1 MATEQVDKVNFVNVP
16 GGFKPGE
23 TLLVFYKLADGY
35 EVHGRDWVGLF
46 RVGWS
51 SSRDYYTFEWAS
63 TKDEEGRE
71 RSVRFTGSRLPPD
84 DGQFYQFCYV
94 SKSGAIKGASRPF
107 QFSASV
113 RGAVSEDM
121 EVVEINE
128 EDSLVLLR
136 SKQDA
141 QVSELEKKVTEL
153 MQTKVNVEESFV
165 KVKTENERVLSEKT
179 ELENEMKELLVEV
192 EDARKEIEEKIAEIA
207 TLKEDIAGKNAIIS
221 NLNTVIED
229 YKQKLL
235 SFEDTFKERG
245 HEFEQL
251 QKSKDALK
259 HELDDVT
266 SHLQQ
271 IQVFSDRKEDELIA
285 AQNTIKQLK
294 EENETLQ
301 TEKVESETLLRTH
314 CSQLEESQRKLEEDK
329 EALIGR
335 SEYYEAEA
343 ERNQQTIEVMKVQ
356 VSSLENDLSEL
367 NKELDKE
374 KAENQ
379 SLAKQLVSKEQ
390 EYNVMQ
396 QNVCEMAGN
405 IKEPRD
411 SLPDVPVTDKV
422 DKSVFDAMRMAF
434 EDIGD
439 QLKNEKKI
447 NHSQKRKIAEMEQRI
462 KLCQEEYRNIAT
474 ENAHLQKK
482 FKKSGSSTP
491 TGSTQPSEKA
501 KLEHELEQ
509 FQLMHDRK
517 IAEKN
522 EVVEQQKEEIET
534 LEEENRKLHDKV
546 DGLTHQETA
555 MKRSIETLNVENE
568 QLKKQLREIKQSLP
582 KYTPPTAPPPPYG
595 PGYRP
600 DSRTVHPPAPQRP
613 PHHGGYAAPT
623 QHCIHP
629 QPQPFDRDGANGTR
643 QCPMCQLAFPARTSQ
658 HVFEQHVNSHFGN

>member
-23 TLLVFYKLADGY
+23 TILVFYKLADAY
-35 EVHGRDWVGLF
+35 VVHGRDWVGLF

-71 RSVRFTGSRLPPD
+71 RSVKFTGSRLPPD
-84 DGQFYQFCYV
+84 DGLFYQFCYV

-107 QFSASV
+107 QFSTSI
-113 RGAVSEDM
+113 RGTVSDDL

-128 EDSLVLLR
+128 EDSLLLLR

-153 MQTKVNVEESFV
+153 MQTKTNVEESFV
-165 KVKTENERVLSEKT
+165 KVKTENERVHSEKN
-179 ELENEMKELLVEV
+179 ELQNEIQELQVQL
-192 EDARKEIEEKIAEIA
+192 EDAKVKMAEMAELISN
-207 TLKEDIAGKNAIIS
+207 LKEDITSKDGIIS
-221 NLNTVIED
+221 NQNTVIED
-229 YKQKLL
+229 FKEKLS

-271 IQVFSDRKEDELIA
+271 IQVFSDRKEDELIT
-285 AQNTIKQLK
+285 AQNRIKQLK
-294 EENETLQ
+294 EENETLVA
-301 TEKVESETLLRTH
+301 EKVESETHLRTH
-314 CSQLEESQRKLEEDK
+314 CSQLEESQRKLEEEK

-343 ERNQQTIEVMKVQ
+343 ERNQQTIEVMKVH
-356 VSSLENDLSEL
+356 VSSLESDLSEL

-379 SLAKQLVSKEQ
+379 SLTKQLVSKEQ
-390 EYNVMQ
+390 EFNVMQ

-411 SLPDVPVTDKV
+411 SLPNVPVTDKV

-434 EDIGD
+434 DDISD
-439 QLKNEKKI
+439 QLKNEQKA
-447 NHSQKRKIAEMEQRI
+447 NQTQKRKIAEMEQRI
-462 KLCQEEYRNIAT
+462 KLCQEEYKNVAT
-474 ENAHLQKK
+474 ENSHLQKK
-482 FKKSGSSTP
+482 LKKNGSSTP
-491 TGSTQPSEKA
+491 TSSTQPSEKA

-522 EVVEQQKEEIET
+522 EVVEHQKEEIET
-534 LEEENRKLHDKV
+534 LEGENRKLHDKV
-546 DGLTHQETA
+546 EGLSHQESA

-568 QLKKQLREIKQSLP
+568 QLKRQLREMKQSLP
-582 KYTPPTAPPPPYG
+582 KYTPATAPPPPYG
-595 PGYRP
+595 PGFRP

-613 PHHGGYAAPT
+613 QQHGGYGAPT
-623 QHCIHP
+623 QHRIHQ
-629 QPQPFDRDGANGTR
+629 QPQPFDRDRADGTR
-643 QCPMCQLAFPARTSQ
+643 QCPMCQLAFPGRTSQ
-658 HVFEQHVNSHFGN
+658 QAFEQHVNGHFGN